1 MKIKCQSGAGARKTQ
16 SVIALLLL
24 VMFNSCSRSAEA
36 SFRRAVEARV
46 AGNYQLAA
54 EEYEHYIQSNPTGER
69 QLEARL
75 QLANI
80 YYLNLHRYDR
90 ARALYKEFL
99 GQAPAHPEANA
110 ARERLA
116 EVLVELGRSYEA
128 IAELE
133 NINPQDENTR
143 RRVRLRIAD
152 LYADQRD
159 YNQALTE
166 YAKVTDSADYDELS
180 EQAYLREAA
189 IYHLARHQYEQ
200 ALPIYQKIASHSSD
214 ADVRRRAL
222 YAVADCYAG
231 LFRFEEAIK
240 ALREIKD
247 EKEQDYI
254 ARRVAELEQQR
265 RDAARVPQT
274 QRRPRRLVA
283 PNLSSGSVR
292 AQISNPRWSRS
303 ESSGKS
309 NANKPRK
316 QAAAHQQ

>member
-1 MKIKCQSGAGARKTQ
+1 MPALKWRAR
-16 SVIALLLL
+16 ICLEIILLLL
-24 VMFNSCSRSAEA
+24 AAILGSCNRSAEA
-36 SFRRAVEARV
+36 SLKRATEARV
-46 AGNYQLAA
+46 AGDYQLAA
-54 EEYEHYIQSNPTGER
+54 EEYERYVESNPTGDR
-69 QLEARL
+69 SLEARL

-90 ARALYKEFL
+90 ARSLYKEFL
-99 GQAPAHPEANA
+99 SQAPAHSEANT

-133 NINPQDENTR
+133 NINPQDELKR
-143 RRVRLRIAD
+143 RRIRLRIAD

-166 YAKVTDSADYDELS
+166 YAKVTDGAAYDELS

-200 ALPIYQKIASHSSD
+200 ALPIYQKIVTSSSD
-214 ADVRRRAL
+214 PDVRRRAL
-222 YAVADCYAG
+222 YAVADCYSE

-247 EKEQDYI
+247 EKERDYI
-254 ARRVAELEQQR
+254 ARRVAELEQHK
-265 RDAARVPQT
+265 RDITRVPQGKGPHRT
-274 QRRPRRLVA
+274 PVALALPSIGNRREKLSKNSSSSSSNQSKANRPGGRANGDRR
-283 PNLSSGSVR
+283 
-292 AQISNPRWSRS
+292 
-303 ESSGKS
+303 
-309 NANKPRK
+309 
-316 QAAAHQQ
+316 